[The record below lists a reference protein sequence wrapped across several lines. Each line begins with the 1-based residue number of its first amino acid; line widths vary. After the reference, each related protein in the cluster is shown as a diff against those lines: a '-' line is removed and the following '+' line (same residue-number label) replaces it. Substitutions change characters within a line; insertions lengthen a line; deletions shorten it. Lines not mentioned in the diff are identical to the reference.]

1 MTPQDPNEI
10 PAVVDPDDPEA
21 AMRDARQRFIAAF
34 PKRSD
39 SIGLML
45 SVVATLGARGPI
57 GPLRQIVHRT
67 AGLAGTLGFPGVSIK
82 ARTLEEMID
91 LVETGGFDAGQ
102 ANNVFDEMEQ
112 AFTDDLANPPE
123 WVGAAPGTGRNRRVL
138 VVEDD
143 EDQREVLCINLRAAG
158 YLPIPVPSGDQ
169 VIEVA
174 RVQRPDLVLL
184 DANLPGIDGYTV
196 CRLLKSDA
204 DLAGT
209 PVLFTTVRASLDDRM
224 VGLMLGADDYLVKPL
239 DMPELMLRVQILLAR
254 HSQQAAA
261 VARPDGLP
269 ADMRDLDYETF
280 IALARE
286 QLSMLPATLALVK
299 LPEPRLTETYAALRL
314 ESRRRD
320 LVACYDPAHI
330 ILLLAEMPATRARE
344 RLSEL
349 ISRLGPGD
357 PPRFQVGLAH
367 SPAPGAKTFEG
378 LLAEADQAVV
388 AARQRGILVA
398 DAADAAASA
407 AGHADQPRGTVV
419 LADDDA
425 DVRRLIDVQLRAAG
439 YTTYLAGDGSEALH
453 AIETH
458 RPDLV
463 IVDMMMPRMTGFDVL
478 TALRHQPTRPR
489 VIVLSARGRE
499 QDVTRA
505 FALGADDYVTKPFSP
520 QELLARMERLL
531 R

>member
-1 MTPQDPNEI
+1 MTPQDPNDI
-10 PAVVDPDDPEA
+10 PALVDPDDPEA

-45 SVVATLGARGPI
+45 SVVATLGARGPVS
-57 GPLRQIVHRT
+57 PLRHIVHRT

-82 ARTLEEMID
+82 ARALEEMLD
-91 LVETGGFDAGQ
+91 LVDSGTFDPSQ
-102 ANNVFDEMEQ
+102 ANMLFDELEQ
-112 AFTDDLANPPE
+112 SFTDDLGNPPD
-123 WVGAAPGTGRNRRVL
+123 WVGAASAAGSNRRVM

-143 EDQREVLCINLRAAG
+143 EDQREVVCINLRAAG
-158 YLPIPVPSGDQ
+158 YVAIPVPAGDQ

-174 RVQRPDLVLL
+174 RAQRPDLVLL
-184 DANLPGIDGYTV
+184 DANLPGMDGYTV
-196 CRLLKSDA
+196 CRLLKTDA

-239 DMPELMLRVQILLAR
+239 DMPELMLRVQILLSRRAR
-254 HSQQAAA
+254 RPQAI
-261 VARPDGLP
+261 ARVEGLP
-269 ADMRDLDYETF
+269 ADMRDLDYEAF

-286 QLSMLPATLALVK
+286 QLALLPGTLALVK
-299 LPEPRLTETYAALRL
+299 LPEPRLTETYSALRL

-330 ILLLAEMPATRARE
+330 ILLMAEMPVTRASE
-344 RLSEL
+344 RLGEV
-349 ISRLGPGD
+349 ISRLGPGE
-357 PPRFQVGLAH
+357 PPRFQIGLAH
-367 SPAPGAKTFEG
+367 SPTPGGKPFEV
-378 LLAEADQAVV
+378 LLAEADQAIVV
-388 AARQRGILVA
+388 ARQRGMLLAIA
-398 DAADAAASA
+398 GETTPATDTAANLM
-407 AGHADQPRGTVV
+407 RGTVL
-419 LADDDA
+419 LADDDP
-425 DVRRLIDVQLRAAG
+425 DVTRLIDVQLRAAG
-439 YTTYLAGDGSEALH
+439 YRTLLAADGSEAVK
-453 AIETH
+453 AIEES

-478 TALRHQPTRPR
+478 TALRHQPSRPR

-505 FALGADDYVTKPFSP
+505 FALGADDYITKPFSP
-520 QELLARMERLL
+520 QELIARMERLL

>member
-1 MTPQDPNEI
+1 MTQQDPNDV
-10 PAVVDPDDPEA
+10 PGQVDLDDPEA

-45 SVVATLGARGPI
+45 SVVATLGVRGPI

-67 AGLAGTLGFPGVSIK
+67 TGLAGTLGFPSVSIK
-82 ARTLEEMID
+82 ARALEEM
-91 LVETGGFDAGQ
+91 LEGVDAGTFDPST
-102 ANNVFDEMEQ
+102 ANRLFDDLEQ

-123 WVGAAPGTGRNRRVL
+123 WVELVTSAGRAHRVM

-143 EDQREVLCINLRAAG
+143 EDQREVACINLRAAG
-158 YLPIPVPSGDQ
+158 YTAVPVPAGDE

-174 RVQRPDLVLL
+174 RAQHPDLVLL

-196 CRLLKSDA
+196 CRLLKSDP

-209 PVLFTTVRASLDDRM
+209 PVIFTTVRASLDDRM

-239 DMPELMLRVQILLAR
+239 DMPELMLRVQILLSRRAHR
-254 HSQQAAA
+254 ATTA
-261 VARPDGLP
+261 VRADHLP
-269 ADMRDLDYETF
+269 ADLRDLDYETF

-286 QLSMLPATLALVK
+286 QLGLLPGTLALVRV
-299 LPEPRLTETYAALRL
+299 PEARLAESFAALRV

-330 ILLLAEMPATRARE
+330 ILLMAEMPVTRARE
-344 RLSEL
+344 RLGEL
-349 ISRLGPGD
+349 VSRLGPGD
-357 PPRFQVGLAH
+357 PPRFQVGLAY
-367 SPAPGAKTFEG
+367 SPAPGAKSFET
-378 LLAEADQAVV
+378 LLAESDQAIVSARKQGVLV
-388 AARQRGILVA
+388 AAAGELEPPA
-398 DAADAAASA
+398 PAADVI
-407 AGHADQPRGTVV
+407 RGTI
-419 LADDDA
+419 LIADDDP
-425 DVRRLIDVQLRAAG
+425 DLTRLIDVQARAAG
-439 YTTYLAGDGSEALH
+439 YRTVLAADGSEALR
-453 AIETH
+453 AIEADH
-458 RPDLV
+458 PDLV
-463 IVDMMMPRMTGFDVL
+463 IIDMMMPRMTGFDVL
-478 TALRHQPTRPR
+478 TAIRHQPARPR

-505 FALGADDYVTKPFSP
+505 FALGADDYVTKPFSS

>member
-1 MTPQDPNEI
+1 MTPQDPNDI
-10 PAVVDPDDPEA
+10 PSQVDLDDPEA

-45 SVVATLGARGPI
+45 SVVATLGVRGPI

-82 ARTLEEMID
+82 ARALEEMLD
-91 LVETGGFDAGQ
+91 GVETGAFDPGP
-102 ANNVFDEMEQ
+102 ANRLFDDLEQ
-112 AFTDDLANPPE
+112 AFTDDLGNPPE
-123 WVGAAPGTGRNRRVL
+123 WVGADVGAGRHRRVM

-143 EDQREVLCINLRAAG
+143 EDQREVVCINLRAAG
-158 YLPIPVPSGDQ
+158 YVAIPVPAGDQ

-174 RVQRPDLVLL
+174 RAQHPDLVLL

-196 CRLLKSDA
+196 CRLLKMDP

-239 DMPELMLRVQILLAR
+239 DMPELMLRVQILLSRRAR
-254 HSQQAAA
+254 RPQA
-261 VARPDGLP
+261 VVRSEGLP
-269 ADMRDLDYETF
+269 PDMRDLDYETF

-286 QLSMLPATLALVK
+286 QLGLLSGTLALVK

-330 ILLLAEMPATRARE
+330 IMLLSEMPVSRARE
-344 RLSEL
+344 RLGEL

-357 PPRFQVGLAH
+357 PPRFQIGLAH
-367 SPAPGAKTFEG
+367 SPAPGAKSFEA
-378 LLAEADQAVV
+378 LLAEADQAIVV
-388 AARQRGILVA
+388 ARQRGVLLAVA
-398 DAADAAASA
+398 GELAPAADAAS
-407 AGHADQPRGTVV
+407 HVRGTIVV
-419 LADDDA
+419 ADA
-425 DVRRLIDVQLRAAG
+425 DPDVTRLIDVQLRASG
-439 YTTYLAGDGSEALH
+439 YRTLMAADGSEALRLVEAEH
-453 AIETH
+453 
-458 RPDLV
+458 PDLV
-463 IVDMMMPRMTGFDVL
+463 IIDMMMPRMTGFDVL
-478 TALRHQPTRPR
+478 TALRHQPSRPR

-505 FALGADDYVTKPFSP
+505 FALGAADYVTKPFSP